1 MNRLKKGPDLK
12 MPDLKMPPV
21 LVDLFYDLHDRR
33 LLPLVALI
41 VVAIVAV
48 PFLLATTSSRS
59 PSLPAPAA
67 PSTVGGTGARASR
80 FTVTEVD
87 PGLRVAQKRL
97 AKRHAKDPFIQKYTN
112 VAGPEAASQESATT
126 STTVTETPTAST
138 PTSGSSAPAA
148 PVGSSPPAPAP
159 AGPPSSGGNGGGAG
173 AGTGTGVVTYTW
185 AIDVKITKT
194 ETKPDGSKE
203 QNEPETRER
212 ILPPATL
219 PAKKVQVVAYL
230 GVNPTTEKP
239 LLLVSTEVTSVFGE
253 AKCVVGT
260 GSCQLLEM
268 EPTFPETFV
277 FGERGVRYKINV
289 LSVKRVPVQKSPRRA
304 RNRAKLQ

>member
-1 MNRLKKGPDLK
+1 VNRLKKG
-12 MPDLKMPPV
+12 PDLKMPPV

-33 LLPLVALI
+33 LLPFVALI

-48 PFLLATTSSRS
+48 PFLLATSSSRS
-59 PSLPAPAA
+59 PSLPAPAVI
-67 PSTVGGTGARASR
+67 SKVGGTDARASR

-87 PGLRVAQKRL
+87 PGLRVARKRL

-112 VAGPEAASQESATT
+112 VVSPEAASQESATT
-126 STTVTETPTAST
+126 STTATETPTAST
-138 PTSGSSAPAA
+138 PTSGFPAPAA

-159 AGPPSSGGNGGGAG
+159 AGPPSSGGNGGG

-260 GSCQLLEM
+260 STCQLLEM

-289 LSVKRVPVQKSPRRA
+289 LSVKRVAVQKSPRRA